1 MCALLETFNN
11 VWRMTDEEDKQPW
24 AVGLCKFPSL
34 MYVRGKN
41 TAAKRA
47 GK

>member
-1 MCALLETFNN
+1 MRALLETFYN
-11 VWRMTDEEDKQPW
+11 VWGMTDEEDKQPR

-41 TAAKRA
+41 TAVKRA

>member
-1 MCALLETFNN
+1 MRALLETFYN
-11 VWRMTDEEDKQPW
+11 VWGMTDEEDKQPW

-41 TAAKRA
+41 TAAKRV